1 MYTVAFRP
9 EALCWNRMDNR
20 VAGECEK
27 PDKDWK
33 RHLYRGRRLFVFV
46 LHELY
51 DKPEAAQPIERR
63 RAVRSA
69 QRMIQFLPGIST
81 LW

>member
-1 MYTVAFRP
+1 MKVVSCNGVGKEFQGSSRVYTVAFRP
-9 EALCWNRMDNR
+9 EALCWNRVDNR

-33 RHLYRGRRLFVFV
+33 RHLYRGGRLFVFV

-51 DKPEAAQPIERR
+51 DKPEAAQPH
-63 RAVRSA
+63 
-69 QRMIQFLPGIST
+69 
-81 LW
+81 